1 MVLEVVQECLVEA
14 FPDLVV
20 VLEFVEVV
28 QEYLVEVAVRE
39 H

>member
-20 VLEFVEVV
+20 VLEFLEPEVDQGFQV
-28 QEYLVEVAVRE
+28 
-39 H
+39 